1 MSLPRRPATAAAL
14 PGDGGRGVLAGTWHC
29 SHGATPGSYDETA
42 RRASHEELAVAKLL
56 VAAGHRV
63 RTVPESRGARSPDLM
78 ACGVGVEVKSFQSLA
93 LRGGRPPTAEGVAN
107 KLLDARGQG
116 ALAVIWGPTSGLAE
130 ATARSGFNLFCQKA
144 AASGLGRLRDAR
156 IVGPDFD
163 FSLSAVAAVRLAPGA
178 TKPAPPRTTR
188 DLEKP
193 SNAAARSVH
202 RPAENGRVIGL

>member
-1 MSLPRRPATAAAL
+1 
-14 PGDGGRGVLAGTWHC
+14 
-29 SHGATPGSYDETA
+29 
-42 RRASHEELAVAKLL
+42 
-56 VAAGHRV
+56 
-63 RTVPESRGARSPDLM
+63 M

-93 LRGGRPPTAEGVAN
+93 LRGGRPPTAKGVAN

-144 AASGLGRLRDAR
+144 SATGLGRLRDAR

-163 FSLSAVAAVRLAPGA
+163 FSLSAVAAVRPAVA
-178 TKPAPPRTTR
+178 TTPPPPRPTR
-188 DLEKP
+188 DVEKP
-193 SNAAARSVH
+193 SNVAARRVH